1 MLGAERCMML
11 LQVAAQAGDEMLV
24 EEGALRT
31 FNLLLPLLQ
40 QQDISPTLFQPLSE
54 LHSILAAVQDTAPSS
69 VSGDTQQR
77 QQAAQALATAGF
89 WKLQLLEPVGPD
101 LACGSAAIAAHGVLG
116 LQLKPSA
123 ALKALDGAL
132 LRVLAKN
139 KSAAAHVCQEGS
151 SASTKAGGKAGSKKQ
166 AGHKGGKKT
175 EGIPEASASV
185 SAVVG
190 VSAGQAHELAALQEL
205 LLWHPRG
212 AFWAAEL
219 HASR

>member
-1 MLGAERCMML
+1 MML
-11 LQVAAQAGDEMLV
+11 SQVAAQAGDEMLV

-31 FNLLLPLLQ
+31 FNVLRPLLQ
-40 QQDISPTLFQPLSE
+40 QQDISLTLFQPLSE
-54 LHSILAAVQDTAPSS
+54 LHSLLAAVRDTAPSS
-69 VSGDTQQR
+69 VSGHKQQR
-77 QQAAQALATAGF
+77 QQAAQALAAAGF

-101 LACGSAAIAAHGVLG
+101 LACGSAAIAAHGVVG

-123 ALKALDGAL
+123 ALNALDGAL
-132 LRVLAKN
+132 LRVLAGN
-139 KSAAAHVCQEGS
+139 VPAASPASQDGS
-151 SASTKAGGKAGSKKQ
+151 SSPAKAGGKAGGKKQ

-175 EGIPEASASV
+175 ESISDASAST

-190 VSAGQAHELAALQEL
+190 ASADQAQELAALQEL

-212 AFWAAEL
+212 ALRAADL

>member
-69 VSGDTQQR
+69 VSGHTQQR

-89 WKLQLLEPVGPD
+89 CKLRLLEPVGPD

-123 ALKALDGAL
+123 ALEALDGAL
-132 LRVLAKN
+132 LRVLEN
-139 KSAAAHVCQEGS
+139 KFAAAHVSQEGS